1 MYAPSLSSNLTRKNR
16 LRWWQKSVALRI
28 PPEKISCA
36 QRKDTWIWINGAS
49 RKSEAIWR
57 CFWLCHKAHRC
68 GLVKYFCQDFF
79 TWQEKKNWTDFS
91 NSKTPWKKRK
101 SSQKKIRRFM
111 GLFQHN
117 HTWRYNYVFWVL
129 LCQNGKIHDRLI
141 SQVFHLGQPLLHEK
155 INLLLNTFIFIF
167 SLCRYKQT

>member
-1 MYAPSLSSNLTRKNR
+1 MYAPSLSSYLTRKNR
-16 LRWWQKSVALRI
+16 LCWWQKSVALRI

-79 TWQEKKNWTDFS
+79 TWQEKKTELIFLIVRLHE
-91 NSKTPWKKRK
+91 RK
-101 SSQKKIRRFM
+101 EKAVEKFM

-167 SLCRYKQT
+167 SLCRYRQN